1 MYRPPE
7 SELSWRFSRSSG
19 PGGQGVNTTDSR
31 VELSF
36 DVARSPSLPAHL
48 RARALARLHPR
59 LVDGVLTVVAT
70 EHRSQL
76 RNRDAARERLVAL
89 LGGRAR
95 AGPAAAAAHPSDGR
109 VATQTARR
117 QGPPR
122 RDQTAAGQAGRVASP
137 GRGPRL
143 GVAGR
148 ARGGLPWKDAEDH
161 RAHGRRTS
169 VASPTSRGGAEAVPP
184 VLPSIPLAPE
194 PVKPLAEQSIGNLVK
209 EATAHVSTLVR
220 AEVELARAE
229 VTAEVKK
236 GLQGSIFFIVALAI
250 VLFSL
255 FFLFFTIAEVIAI
268 WLPEWAAF
276 AITFG
281 IMVLAAA
288 LFGLLG
294 YLRVRKI
301 RKPERTISSLKES
314 AQVLS
319 HRGHADVPAEL
330 NGHGLP
336 R

>member
-1 MYRPPE
+1 MA
-7 SELSWRFSRSSG
+7 SS
-19 PGGQGVNTTDSR
+19 
-31 VELSF
+31 
-36 DVARSPSLPAHL
+36 
-48 RARALARLHPR
+48 
-59 LVDGVLTVVAT
+59 
-70 EHRSQL
+70 
-76 RNRDAARERLVAL
+76 
-89 LGGRAR
+89 
-95 AGPAAAAAHPSDGR
+95 
-109 VATQTARR
+109 
-117 QGPPR
+117 
-122 RDQTAAGQAGRVASP
+122 
-137 GRGPRL
+137 
-143 GVAGR
+143 
-148 ARGGLPWKDAEDH
+148 
-161 RAHGRRTS
+161 
-169 VASPTSRGGAEAVPP
+169 TSRGGAEAVPP

-194 PVKPLAEQSIGNLVK
+194 PVKPLSEQSIGNLVK

-281 IMVLAAA
+281 IMLLAAG

-314 AQVLS
+314 AQVLT
-319 HRGHADVPAEL
+319 HRGHTDAPAEL
-330 NGHGLP
+330 NGHSLP